1 MSEPF
6 RVKHD
11 GKYFAIW
18 WGPTLICTEWS
29 TREAAQQHAD
39 VLEALRQMDEAAA
52 GRGDDRI
59 AFARLSGA
67 WAIYRDT
74 IKRGKT

>member
-6 RVKHD
+6 RVEPD

-29 TREAAQQHAD
+29 TREVAQQHAD
-39 VLEALRQMDEAAA
+39 ILEALRQ
-52 GRGDDRI
+52 GDMMG
-59 AFARLSGA
+59 ARVA
-67 WAIYRDT
+67 WLVFRDT
-74 IKRGKT
+74 RNRGRD